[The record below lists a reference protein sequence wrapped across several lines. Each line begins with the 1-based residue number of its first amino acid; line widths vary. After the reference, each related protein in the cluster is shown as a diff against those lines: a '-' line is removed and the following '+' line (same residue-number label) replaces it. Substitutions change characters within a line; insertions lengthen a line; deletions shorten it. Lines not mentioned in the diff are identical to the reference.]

1 MYSANTSVDDEATAQ
16 IHHVLLG
23 RWWES

>member
-1 MYSANTSVDDEATAQ
+1 MQQFFEQ

-23 RWWES
+23 EAL